1 MTTTAMRIWFGVFV
15 ALVFAAGVATG
26 LVVAPRLF
34 LPEGGPF
41 TPVGPGFGPGPGM
54 RPGASMPAPLVR
66 RLAGE
71 LQLDEAQQQKLEA
84 VFERRRERLQT
95 FNREVRE
102 RFETEQRDLRSE
114 IAEILTPEQ
123 QKRFDEWLLRP
134 PRRGPRGP
142 ERRFF

>member
-15 ALVFAAGVATG
+15 AFVFAAGVATG
-26 LVVAPRLF
+26 LVVAPHLF
-34 LPEGGPF
+34 SPEAGPF
-41 TPVGPGFGPGPGM
+41 PPMPPGFGPGAG
-54 RPGASMPAPLVR
+54 RPGVPMPAPLVR
-66 RLAGE
+66 RLADE
-71 LQLDEAQQQKLEA
+71 LQLDQAQQQKLEA

-134 PRRGPRGP
+134 ARRGPRGGD
-142 ERRFF
+142 RRFF

>member
-1 MTTTAMRIWFGVFV
+1 MTATVMRLWFGVFV

-26 LVVAPRLF
+26 VVVAPRLF
-34 LPEGGPF
+34 PPEAGPLLPMS
-41 TPVGPGFGPGPGM
+41 PGFGPGAGL
-54 RPGASMPAPLVR
+54 RPGAPMAAPLVR
-66 RLAGE
+66 RLSE
-71 LQLDEAQQQKLEA
+71 DLDLDEAQQKKLQA

-95 FNREVRE
+95 FNRDVRE

-114 IAEILTPEQ
+114 IAAILTPEQ

-134 PRRGPRGP
+134 PRRGPRGL